1 MGKRVSAL
9 EYIRNQLNP
18 IQHHE
23 RLEEIEEEISMIRE
37 VLYNEN

>member
-1 MGKRVSAL
+1 MGKRVAAL